1 MQQQRA
7 DGGEPSAPA
16 KPGLLLLSYTTP
28 RDAALEQESDR
39 GQWHSECCA
48 HLVWNSSALKPKS
61 GVPSHIPSELEIC
74 ILFLADHHGNFA
86 LPETFSNTGI
96 WQWNVWCHYGRDI
109 SMDELQQRWRSY
121 VRLAEVDKAR
131 LSTDS
136 AHPPLPF
143 SRSMLQPWTAEFREL
158 KKHVRQPNEASFSHC
173 LNLLKQAKVLATG
186 PQSIQQRFEQVQVA
200 LPAVIAARYLLDC
213 LPKTTRIETSAWPE
227 KLRHAIDLCQHSGLM
242 AMAHRKE
249 RFSRRL
255 REAYCQLGW
264 TVMSINYHLQDQD
277 KLTHGKVH
285 LMRLRRAL
293 QAFVRAAEDEATAT
307 SQALMK
313 DVWGMRPHS

>member
-1 MQQQRA
+1 MATLVDRW
-7 DGGEPSAPA
+7 
-16 KPGLLLLSYTTP
+16 LI
-28 RDAALEQESDR
+28 LEQESDR
-39 GQWHSECCA
+39 GQWHSECCT

-158 KKHVRQPNEASFSHC
+158 KKQVWQPNEASFSHC

-186 PQSIQQRFEQVQVA
+186 TQGIQQRLEQAQES
-200 LPAVIAARYLLDC
+200 LPVVMAARYLLDS
-213 LPKTTRIETSAWPE
+213 LPMTTLVESSACPDI
-227 KLRHAIDLCQHSGLM
+227 LRSAIDLCQHSGLM

-255 REAYCQLGW
+255 REAYRQLGW

-277 KLTHGKVH
+277 KLTLGQVD
-285 LMRLRRAL
+285 LMRLRWSL
-293 QAFVRAAEDEATAT
+293 HAFVKTAEDEATAT
-307 SQALMK
+307 SEALIK
-313 DVWGMRPHS
+313 DVWGRRPYS